1 MVCVERRFTEDGT
14 EERDGH
20 VLRALLDCLTSL
32 WKSCRCM
39 GKQRFA
45 DVLVHHNPRIRVGA
59 SLAYLVYAPIPLFE
73 DESGQ
78 LRLGVRGVAYEPFRV
93 KPSEQVARAR

>member
-1 MVCVERRFTEDGT
+1 
-14 EERDGH
+14 
-20 VLRALLDCLTSL
+20 
-32 WKSCRCM
+32 M

-73 DESGQ
+73 DENGQ
-78 LRLGVRGVAYEPFRV
+78 LRLGVRGVAYEPACEAHGSRLI
-93 KPSEQVARAR
+93 PEIGRDAPASA